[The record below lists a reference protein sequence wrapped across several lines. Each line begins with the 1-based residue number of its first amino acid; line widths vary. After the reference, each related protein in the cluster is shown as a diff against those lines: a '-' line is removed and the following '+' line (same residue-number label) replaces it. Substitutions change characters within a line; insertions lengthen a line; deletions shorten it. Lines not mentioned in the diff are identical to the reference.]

1 MSSSQQ
7 SDARGWLG
15 TETLRTRFGDFE
27 FKDGYP
33 VGDAPN
39 GCSTL
44 RSSIVPSRSTP
55 HRVTERSL
63 LED

>member
-1 MSSSQQ
+1 MNSSQQ

-33 VGDAPN
+33 VGDAAQRLLDPQKLN
-39 GCSTL
+39 RAVEVYT
-44 RSSIVPSRSTP
+44 TP
-55 HRVTERSL
+55 L
-63 LED
+63 